1 MAEQGILAREQGILS
16 ARIAGIEMSAL
27 CQYFYPCNNPM
38 LDMKKPMNSAELA
51 CRRNEA
57 LGKHY
62 QRGKNRHRAMMLI
75 PLPAALY

>member
-1 MAEQGILAREQGILS
+1 MPFVNDKLLKILMADAVQVEPFPLPNSLLAGKKQGILQNHG
-16 ARIAGIEMSAL
+16 
-27 CQYFYPCNNPM
+27 F
-38 LDMKKPMNSAELA
+38 